1 LEHTH
6 KARSLCF
13 TTVSGEGENPKLG
26 YATSWGRLAPESQ
39 GSSTA
44 WLSYTKHKVAAKV
57 ALKLN
62 SSSSDFAPLHADR
75 N

>member
-44 WLSYTKHKVAAKV
+44 WLSYKNTKSPPKSH
-57 ALKLN
+57 L
-62 SSSSDFAPLHADR
+62 S
-75 N
+75 